1 MQTISK
7 QLEELESKIKRIEIL
22 HDEVLNW
29 RENKVTRRFLL
40 ETQFAMMCTLDQ
52 EPYEGPGREVG
63 SVALRATYIKA
74 MKETFELIL
83 SWEPE
88 EFLNL

>member
-7 QLEELESKIKRIEIL
+7 QLEELEFKIKRIEVL
-22 HDEVLNW
+22 DDEFLRW
-29 RENKVTRRFLL
+29 MEHKVTRRFLL
-40 ETQFAMMCTLDQ
+40 ETQFAMMCTMEQ
-52 EPYEGPGREVG
+52 EPYEGPGRDVG

>member
-1 MQTISK
+1 VQTISK
-7 QLEELESKIKRIEIL
+7 QLEELELKIKRIEVL
-22 HDEVLNW
+22 PDEHINW
-29 RENKVTRRFLL
+29 LEHKVTQRFLL

-63 SVALRATYIKA
+63 SVALRSTYIKA

>member
-7 QLEELESKIKRIEIL
+7 QLEELEYKIRRIEVSP
-22 HDEVLNW
+22 DELSNW
-29 RENKVTRRFLL
+29 REAKVTRRFLL
-40 ETQFAMMCTLDQ
+40 ETQYAMMCTLEQ
-52 EPYEGPGREVG
+52 ESYEGPGTHVG

-88 EFLNL
+88 EFLDI